1 MCWEHAPAGMA
12 VDSSVRGGVD
22 APEGRFSDNAETWL
36 WFTLKTVA
44 VEEAE
49 STKAAAISLI
59 SCRYSSCPLVPYA
72 ETPSLQTTAAQ
83 CLESHANGRRART
96 EQEQQALGW
105 KSKRQVRIEVLKAAL
120 TTAWDGIEEEF
131 SRLKEQAEIRGA
143 KIYFDTLNQ
152 ALKDGKDKRV
162 AENLAN
168 NAMTRAG
175 LRRMD
180 GQAIGL
186 QGLNKRDREIRVMED
201 AILQRAES
209 EMDDDEREQLE
220 LLREHEKAV
229 LENSKKRGR

>member
-1 MCWEHAPAGMA
+1 MPKLDGTHILERLTKRIEQLEAGAEIADKEIRSLLNDAQGAELDSAWEQQQQL
-12 VDSSVRGGVD
+12 RK
-22 APEGRFSDNAETWL
+22 N
-36 WFTLKTVA
+36 K
-44 VEEAE
+44 
-49 STKAAAISLI
+49 
-59 SCRYSSCPLVPYA
+59 
-72 ETPSLQTTAAQ
+72 
-83 CLESHANGRRART
+83 RART
-96 EQEQQALGW
+96 EQEKHEQGW

-120 TTAWDGIEEEF
+120 ATAWDGIEAEF
-131 SRLKEQAEIRGA
+131 ERLQEQAEIRGT

-152 ALKDGKDKRV
+152 ALNDGKDKRV

-186 QGLNKRDREIRVMED
+186 QGLNKRDREIRAMED

-229 LENSKKRGR
+229 LENRKKRGR